1 MIPRSKHRSYIPKT
15 KICIYANVEKSVV
28 KLDTYL
34 LRVSTSTRFNR
45 FQEESSGSGSDKRK
59 RY

>member
-1 MIPRSKHRSYIPKT
+1 MYI
-15 KICIYANVEKSVV
+15 CECEEKSVV

-34 LRVSTSTRFNR
+34 LRGISTSTRFNR